1 MLLVAE
7 SAQHSAE
14 AHRRVQLLV
23 ERVHGGSEEV
33 SAVVWQGVAEMAA
46 QPAGVRSFRD
56 PGLVTHGFRVW
67 NTLEHTVASLRSAD
81 HSASSR
87 ALMADAQHVYSLGIG
102 ALAQAGTMPVRAA
115 ILELRRAFTPTVA
128 TLDADAALAVAVQ
141 QRAADA
147 ASARATEAD
156 IGSLVLGLVLLLLI
170 GLALHRQRRAVTL
183 GETRRALERRSEE
196 RVRALVE
203 HSSDVVTVV
212 GQDLVIRWQSPSVK
226 RALGHSAE
234 DLTGRKLTEIVH
246 PADVLLIESHVA
258 TAGGKTS
265 PAIFTARFR
274 HASGGWRYLETIAEN
289 RMADPAVAGVVL
301 SMRDISERKAL
312 EEELRHQAFH
322 DALTGLAN
330 RALFEDRLTH
340 ALAGARRHGR
350 PVAVLFL
357 DLDDFKT
364 INDSLGHATGDE
376 LLRAVAIRIAGFVRV
391 TDTAA
396 RLGGDEFAIL
406 LEILESEDDAEVIAT
421 RMLEV
426 LKVPFEIAG
435 RELRVNASI
444 GLAKSDGGIG
454 VDDLLRNADTAM
466 YAAKEAGKGTAQTFE
481 EGMHERVLNRLELTG
496 EFQRGIEEEQFELDY
511 QPIVDLATGHITG
524 AEALVR
530 WAHPTRGRLAPGHFI
545 ALAEETGL
553 IVPLGDWILRTAC
566 DRAAAWHR
574 AFPERAL
581 DINVNVS
588 TRQLHDADFPGR
600 VESALRD
607 SGLPPRQLVLEITES
622 LLPDD
627 SEEILQRLHELKRL
641 GVRVAV
647 DDFGTGYS
655 ALSRLQAY
663 PVDILKI
670 DRSFIDGLEHDPG
683 KGQLVEGIVN
693 LGETLALQVV
703 AEGIEEREQADQLR
717 RMRSALGQGFLFS
730 RPVDGERLEELL
742 RDGRPLA
749 AEPRAA

>member
-7 SAQHSAE
+7 SAQSSSE

-46 QPAGVRSFRD
+46 QPAGARTFGD
-56 PGLVTHGFRVW
+56 AALVSHGFQVW
-67 NTLEHTVASLRSAD
+67 SALERNVAALRRAD
-81 HSASSR
+81 RSASSQR
-87 ALMADAQHVYSLGIG
+87 LVADASRVYGIG
-102 ALAQAGTMPVRAA
+102 LNALSLAGKVSIPAA
-115 ILELRRAFTPTVA
+115 VPQLRRAFAPA
-128 TLDADAALAVAVQ
+128 ISALDADAAGAVAVQ
-141 QRAADA
+141 QRGADA
-147 ASARATEAD
+147 ASAQATEAS
-156 IGSLVLGLVLLLLI
+156 IGSLVVGLLLLVLI
-170 GLALHRQRRAVTL
+170 GLGLHRQRRAATL
-183 GETRRALERRSEE
+183 GEARRALERRSEE

-212 GQDLVIRWQSPSVK
+212 GQDLVIRWQSPSVT

-234 DLTGRKLTEIVH
+234 ELTGRTLTEIVH
-246 PADVLLIESHVA
+246 PADVLLLESHVA

-289 RMADPAVAGVVL
+289 RMADPAVGGVVL

-330 RALFEDRLTH
+330 RALFEDRLAH

-364 INDSLGHATGDE
+364 INDSLGHSTGDE

-406 LEILESEDDAEVIAT
+406 LEILEKDDDAETIAS

-481 EGMHERVLNRLELTG
+481 EGMHERVLHRLELTG
-496 EFQRGIEEEQFELDY
+496 EFQRAIEQQQFELDY
-511 QPIVDLATGHITG
+511 QPIVDLETGHITG

-530 WAHPTRGRLAPGHFI
+530 WAHPTRGRLGPGHFI
-545 ALAEETGL
+545 PLAEETGL
-553 IVPLGDWILRTAC
+553 IVGLGDWILSTAC
-566 DRAAAWHR
+566 EKAAAWDR

-588 TRQLHDADFPGR
+588 TRQLHDPDFPGR
-600 VESALRD
+600 VAAALRN

-670 DRSFIDGLEHDPG
+670 DRSFVDGLERDPS

-693 LGETLALQVV
+693 LGETLSLQVV

-717 RMRSALGQGFLFS
+717 RMRSPLGQGFLFS
-730 RPVDGERLEELL
+730 RPVDSERLEQLL

-749 AEPRAA
+749 AETPAA